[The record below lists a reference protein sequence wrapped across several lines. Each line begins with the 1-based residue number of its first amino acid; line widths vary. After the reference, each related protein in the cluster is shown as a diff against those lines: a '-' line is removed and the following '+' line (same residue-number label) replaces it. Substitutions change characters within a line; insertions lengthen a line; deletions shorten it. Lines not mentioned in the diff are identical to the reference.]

1 MTSAVVECHYQM
13 STAVSQTT
21 KAVFITLAYI
31 QFFDDMKL
39 ATEKINNALNIGFE
53 VQKHTGAG
61 KIIDVQLILFVL
73 IYFNF
78 ILYFL
83 TKTLHIFCTCG
94 NGVKFD
100 PAIFQNQ
107 PKKLTNRMGKFHSI
121 TARAKDMESL
131 RKKIQDKIEIDE
143 NKEDELYIDD
153 LAGSRVLLYFK
164 SDIQRVVDLLRRE
177 FHVIEELDVRKRYED
192 CFGSLGYCCR
202 HLVVTLHDRR
212 RHFAEYRRFRN
223 LRCEVQITT
232 LLEHAWSEVEHDLY
246 YKNQQAEFG
255 ETSHELEREFAAIAN
270 FLRHVDEIGRAH
282 V

>member
-1 MTSAVVECHYQM
+1 M
-13 STAVSQTT
+13 
-21 KAVFITLAYI
+21 
-31 QFFDDMKL
+31 
-39 ATEKINNALNIGFE
+39 
-53 VQKHTGAG
+53 
-61 KIIDVQLILFVL
+61 ILFDLWENFLFIFPITMTPHRFFAPIGKGTLRIHDEFAHSIGQLLRL
-73 IYFNF
+73 IVEDSG
-78 ILYFL
+78 I
-83 TKTLHIFCTCG
+83 
-94 NGVKFD
+94 
-100 PAIFQNQ
+100 
-107 PKKLTNRMGKFHSI
+107 KFHSI

-223 LRCEVQITT
+223 LLCEVQITT

-270 FLRHVDEIGRAH
+270 FLRHVDDRIDSLSLMTNGKVRTKPHSGFLETVRRMRVGGGNTLA
-282 V
+282 